1 MTNETLQKILQQKEI
16 TTDDKIIFRTIFDV
30 LSILFTDENHL
41 SALTSGYNINHYQQV
56 WFPNIV
62 SLAQK
67 TLAIKKGY
75 ANYMSDD
82 WNYIYYFNDTNDQT
96 KQQKLGEKQ
105 LERQTQLITFAKLN
119 EKELGIGYHFVR
131 VFTFIGFLDKDY
143 KTMIYQKIK
152 NSYQLNK

>member
-1 MTNETLQKILQQKEI
+1 MQKKEI

-30 LSILFTDENHL
+30 LSTLFTDENQL
-41 SALTSGYNINHYQQV
+41 STLTSCYNINHYQQV

-62 SLAQK
+62 SLTPKA
-67 TLAIKKGY
+67 LAIKKGY

-105 LERQTQLITFAKLN
+105 LERQTQLITFAKIN
-119 EKELGIGYHFVR
+119 EKELGIGYHFVG

>member
-1 MTNETLQKILQQKEI
+1 MST
-16 TTDDKIIFRTIFDV
+16 
-30 LSILFTDENHL
+30 LFTDENQL
-41 SALTSGYNINHYQQV
+41 STLTSGYNINHYQQV
-56 WFPNIV
+56 LFPNIV
-62 SLAQK
+62 SLTQK
-67 TLAIKKGY
+67 ALAIKKGY

-119 EKELGIGYHFVR
+119 EKELGIGYHFVG

-143 KTMIYQKIK
+143 KTMIYQKTK

>member
-1 MTNETLQKILQQKEI
+1 MQQKEI

-30 LSILFTDENHL
+30 LSTLFTDENQL
-41 SALTSGYNINHYQQV
+41 STLTSGYNINHYQQV

-67 TLAIKKGY
+67 ALSIKKGY

-82 WNYIYYFNDTNDQT
+82 WNYIYYFNDTNNQT

-119 EKELGIGYHFVR
+119 EKELCIGYHFVG